1 VSVTIVVQRRV
12 RPGQDTARV
21 AAALR
26 RVEEHGMPRQ
36 GRRPGR
42 LFRRLDDAQAL
53 WYVGQWDS
61 RAAYAARP
69 LAASAGALDALCVG
83 EAVRYY
89 FAQFWHSWYMSLR
102 TIMWD
107 GALVQAPSRV
117 GVALRP
123 VLQEETGAKSQN
135 NSGLVECYLYQDL
148 DNAGWYLILRGWDSP
163 AAWQRFERERRPAL
177 DAALGRW
184 GALATPI
191 VELTLLEYDRL
202 VLGGP

>member
-1 VSVTIVVQRRV
+1 MSVTIVVQRRV

-42 LFRRLDDAQAL
+42 LFRRLDDAQVL
-53 WYVGQWDS
+53 WYVGHWDS
-61 RAAYAARP
+61 REAYAARP

-83 EAVRYY
+83 EAARYY
-89 FAQFWHSWYMSLR
+89 FAQVWLSWNLSLH

-107 GALVQAPSRV
+107 GTLVQAPSGV
-117 GVALRP
+117 GPAVRP
-123 VLQEETGAKSQN
+123 VLQQEAGEKLKTG
-135 NSGLVECYLYQDL
+135 SGLVECYLYHDL
-148 DNAGWYLILRGWDSP
+148 DQAEQYLILRGWASP
-163 AAWQRFERERRPAL
+163 AAWQRFERECRPAL
-177 DAALGRW
+177 DASLRSL

-191 VELTLLEYDRL
+191 VELTLLEYDQL
-202 VLGGP
+202 LLAGP